1 MLPCGSLAR
10 EKNREFSRSLSPAA
24 LDEAQDMEKVWHIPN
39 IRLSGNAH

>member
-24 LDEAQDMEKVWHIPN
+24 LDEAPGYGKSLAYP
-39 IRLSGNAH
+39 